1 MTVGLSGEE
10 KMKKFL
16 SLREKILKTFIVTI
30 REVNE
35 HGGVEA
41 FFKNYPVGGIF
52 YSEGKILNEEAGS
65 AMSFETLRQCK
76 KAAGNNLLVCA
87 DGVSVAGQKNKFRP
101 QKSLGSSRNLQDA
114 YNLGKCIG
122 MQCNDKGVDLVF
134 APCIDMYRNPL
145 MFLNA
150 TSDDP
155 ETTSKIYRQVIKGIQ
170 DQGVCA
176 TAKHF
181 PGMGTDYVNM
191 HVAPGANDLPFDEWT
206 ESYGHNFKEMIE
218 EGVSCIMT
226 THCTLKSYATERENG
241 FNPICTYSHKLTTG
255 LLKGELGFKGAVVTD
270 ALVMGGMVTG
280 DLVADTVQAF
290 KAGADLLLWPPI
302 ETAEKIE
309 ELILSGEI
317 PMSRLDD
324 ALARIESL
332 KSVKERAMKNGTKE
346 NPSAEFV
353 DKQILEIAKHGICL
367 LRNDINLLPID
378 SKKRKK
384 ILIID
389 GSENGNGSASILLK
403 DEFEHRGFIADVK
416 RDIYDVQSNVCWQS
430 DIDKLQI
437 EYDLVIFSMQCAF
450 VAEWSVAHMLI
461 WASHMFNK
469 KKKIIVNYGSPY
481 FANTCFPEDPT
492 YIEMNCVPC
501 ADTVKMLVDG
511 LTGEAEF
518 EGNSVFIHKAD

>member
-1 MTVGLSGEE
+1 MS
-10 KMKKFL
+10 L
-16 SLREKILKTFIVTI
+16 SLREKILKTFVVTI
-30 REVNE
+30 REANE
-35 HGGVEA
+35 HGGVEK
-41 FFKNYPVGGIF
+41 FFKKYPVGGIF

-65 AMSFETLRQCK
+65 AMSFATLQYCK
-76 KAAGNNLLVCA
+76 KAAGNDLLVCA
-87 DGVSVAGQKNKFRP
+87 DGVSVAGQKNRFRP
-101 QKSLGSSRNLQDA
+101 QKSLGASRNLEDA

-122 MQCNDKGVDLVF
+122 MQCNAKGVDLVF

-145 MFLNA
+145 MYLNA

-181 PGMGTDYVNM
+181 PGLGTDFVNM
-191 HVAPGANDLPFDEWT
+191 HIGPGKNVLPFNEWMDT
-206 ESYGHNFKEMIE
+206 YGYNFREMIS
-218 EGVSCIMT
+218 EGVSTIMT
-226 THCTLKSYATERENG
+226 THVTLKSYAPEKESG
-241 FNPICTYSHKLTTG
+241 YAPIATYSHKLTTD
-255 LLKGELGFKGAVVTD
+255 LLKVKLGFKGVVVTD

-280 DLVADTVQAF
+280 DLVSDTVQAF

-302 ETAEKIE
+302 EAAERIE

-332 KSVKERAMKNGTKE
+332 KIVRENAKNKGTIEK
-346 NPSAEFV
+346 PSAEFV
-353 DKQILEIAKHGICL
+353 DEQILKIAKHGMCL
-367 LRNDINLLPID
+367 IRNDINLLPID
-378 SKKRKK
+378 IANKK

-389 GSENGNGSASILLK
+389 GSENGNGAASILLK
-403 DEFEHRGFIADVK
+403 EELECRGFIAEIK

-430 DIDKLQI
+430 DIDKLQNQ
-437 EYDLVIFSMQCAF
+437 YDLVIFNISCSF

-461 WASHMFNK
+461 WASHMFDK

-481 FANTCFPEDPT
+481 FAVNYFSEDPT
-492 YIEMNCVPC
+492 YIEMNCAVC
-501 ADTVKMLVDG
+501 SETVKMLADG
-511 LTGEAEF
+511 LTGKMKF
-518 EGNSVFIHKAD
+518 TGKSILVNRKR